1 MILIIVSWEEM
12 YIEEFESLYNIKF
25 KFGIMR
31 FFIVSV
37 CMLIGCLQLYG
48 QESRKEVSVVFRVG
62 NGTVDESF
70 EDNTERLSE
79 IITFLKEVEND
90 STLHLVDVSFCG
102 QASPEGT
109 IAINRKLA
117 AQRVASLE
125 RYVRGRV
132 TIPDS
137 VITRCEEF
145 IAWERL
151 AKLVDES
158 DMPHKNEAL
167 DVLRN
172 VPEFTYNSK
181 GALTDSR
188 KKRLMDLQYGRTW
201 NYMSSHFFPK
211 VRHASA
217 VFVTVWKKPEPVMIP
232 EPVVIPEPE
241 PEPEPVDTVVPA
253 PVNAAVAVEPA
264 PLKPFYMALKTNM
277 LYDVLAVPNIGIEFY
292 LGKNWSLSADWMY
305 GWWSKN
311 SKHRYWRIYGGDITV
326 RKWFGRKAQEKSL
339 TGHHLGV
346 YGSVFTYDFEFSGKG
361 YMGGKPGGTMWE
373 KANYA
378 AGVEYGYSL
387 PIARRLNI
395 DFVIGMGYW
404 GGKYYEYIPL
414 DGCYVW
420 QATKSRHWFGPT
432 KAEVSLVWLL
442 GRGNCNEKKGGKR

>member
-1 MILIIVSWEEM
+1 M
-12 YIEEFESLYNIKF
+12 YIEEFGSLYNIKF

-31 FFIVSV
+31 YFIVSV

-48 QESRKEVSVVFRVG
+48 QENRKEVSVIFRVG

-70 EDNTERLSE
+70 EDNAERLSE
-79 IITFLKEVEND
+79 IIAFLKEVEND

-137 VITRCEEF
+137 VITRCEGF

-151 AKLVDES
+151 AKLVEKS
-158 DMPHKNEAL
+158 DMPHKDEAL

-172 VPEFTYNSK
+172 VPEFTYNSR
-181 GALTDSR
+181 GVLADSR
-188 KKRLMDLQYGRTW
+188 KKHLMDLQYGRTW
-201 NYMSSHFFPK
+201 NYMAKHFFPK

-217 VFVTVWKKPEPVMIP
+217 VFVTVWKKPEPAVVP
-232 EPVVIPEPE
+232 EPVVVPEPE

-253 PVNAAVAVEPA
+253 PVDTVAAVEPA

-277 LYDVLAVPNIGIEFY
+277 LYDALAVPNIGIEFY
-292 LGKNWSLSADWMY
+292 LGKDWTVSADWMY

-311 SKHRYWRIYGGDITV
+311 SRHRYWRIYGGDIAV
-326 RKWFGRKAQEKSL
+326 RKWFGRKAQEKPL

-346 YGSVFTYDFEFSGKG
+346 YGSIFTYDFEFSGKG
-361 YMGGKPGGTMWE
+361 NMGGKPGGTLWE
-373 KANYA
+373 KMNYA

-395 DFVIGMGYW
+395 DFVIGVGYW

-420 QATKSRHWFGPT
+420 QATKNRHWFGPT
-432 KAEVSLVWLL
+432 RAEVSLVWLL
-442 GRGNCNEKKGGKR
+442 GRGNYNEKKGGMR